1 MPGFR
6 LRAGMTSES
15 STVALEKQMAGG
27 PLEGVR
33 VVDLTSVVVGPLATQ
48 ILADHGAEVI
58 KVESKAGDLVRVMN
72 GKSVTP
78 GMGAKFLHLNRNKR
92 SIVLDLKQPAGHA
105 ALMKLIERT
114 DVLIWN
120 VRPPSMARLKLAY
133 GDVRAVNPKI
143 IYCGMFGFGQDGR
156 YRDKP
161 AYDTIVQGSA
171 GMAALHHRAMGE
183 PRFVPMVVA
192 DKVVGLIA
200 VQMIAMALYRRTQT
214 NEGCAIEIPMF
225 ENLAKFVLEEHMY
238 LKTFEPPL
246 GGTGDPRLI
255 DPLGK
260 PIPTRDGW
268 ICISANTNDQAFA
281 FFDAV
286 GRPELKT
293 DPRFSSVPARFA
305 HVKEYFQIRME
316 ALKTKTTAEWLEILD
331 RADVPAMPY
340 HTLDSVLDD
349 PHLKD
354 VGFFEMK
361 DHPTEGRTRSMRLPN
376 KWSCG
381 TRRDWSPAPKLGQ
394 QSVEILREVGYADAE
409 IDAMIASGVTVD
421 GRIGKQ

>member
-1 MPGFR
+1 
-6 LRAGMTSES
+6 
-15 STVALEKQMAGG
+15 MAGG

-33 VVDLTSVVVGPLATQ
+33 IVDLTSVVVGPLATQ

-58 KVESKAGDLVRVMN
+58 KVESQAGDLVRVMN

-92 SIVLDLKQPAGHA
+92 SIVLDLKKPAGHA
-105 ALMKLIERT
+105 ALMKLVERA

-120 VRPPSMARLKLAY
+120 VRPPAMARLKLAY
-133 GDVRAVNPKI
+133 EDVRAVNPAI
-143 IYCGMFGFGQDGR
+143 VYCGMFGFGQDGR

-161 AYDTIVQGSA
+161 AYDTIIQGSG
-171 GMAALHHRAMGE
+171 GMAALHHRALGE

-200 VQMIAMALYRRTQT
+200 VQMIAMALYRRARTG
-214 NEGCAIEIPMF
+214 EGCSIEIPMF

-238 LKTFEPPL
+238 LKTFDPPL
-246 GGTGDPRLI
+246 GETGDPRLL

-268 ICISANTNDQAFA
+268 ICISANTNAQAFA

-286 GRPELKT
+286 GRPELKS
-293 DPRFSSVPARFA
+293 DPRFCSVPARFA
-305 HVKEYFQIRME
+305 HVKAYYEIRME
-316 ALKTKTTAEWLEILD
+316 VLKTRTTAEWLEVFD

-340 HTLDSVLDD
+340 HTLDSLLED

-354 VGFFEMK
+354 VAFFQMQE
-361 DHPTEGRTRSMRLPN
+361 HPTEGRTRSMRLPN

-381 TRRDWSPAPKLGQ
+381 TRREWSPAPKLGQ
-394 QSVEILREVGYADAE
+394 QSVEILREAGYSEAD
-409 IDAMIASGVTVD
+409 IDKMIADGVTLD
-421 GRIGKQ
+421 GRIP

>member
-1 MPGFR
+1 
-6 LRAGMTSES
+6 
-15 STVALEKQMAGG
+15 MAGG

-105 ALMKLIERT
+105 ALMKLVERA
-114 DVLIWN
+114 DVMIWN
-120 VRPPSMARLKLAY
+120 VRPPSMARMRLAY
-133 GDVRAVNPKI
+133 DDVRAVNPKI

-214 NEGCAIEIPMF
+214 GEGCAIEIPMF

-260 PIPTRDGW
+260 PIPTQDGW

-286 GRPELKT
+286 GRPELRT

-305 HVKEYFQIRME
+305 HVKEYFEIRME
-316 ALKTKTTAEWLEILD
+316 ALKTRTTAEWLEILE
-331 RADVPAMPY
+331 RADVPCMPY
-340 HTLDSVLDD
+340 HTLDSVLED
-349 PHLKD
+349 PHLHD
-354 VGFFEMK
+354 VGFFEIK

-381 TRRDWSPAPKLGQ
+381 TRRDWNPAPKLGQ
-394 QSVEILREVGYADAE
+394 QSIEILREVGYADAE
-409 IDAMIASGVTVD
+409 IDAMIASGITID
-421 GRIGKQ
+421 GGIDKQQ

>member
-1 MPGFR
+1 
-6 LRAGMTSES
+6 
-15 STVALEKQMAGG
+15 MAGG

-33 VVDLTSVVVGPLATQ
+33 IVDLTSVVVGPLATQ

-58 KVESKAGDLVRVMN
+58 KVESKSGDLVRNMN

-92 SIVLDLKQPAGHA
+92 SIVLDLKQPAGYA
-105 ALMKLIERT
+105 ALMKLVARA

-120 VRPPSMARLKLAY
+120 VRPPAMARLKLAY
-133 GDVRAVNPKI
+133 ADVRAVNPGI

-161 AYDTIVQGSA
+161 AYDTIIQGSG

-200 VQMIAMALYRRTQT
+200 VQMIAMALYRRAKTG
-214 NEGCAIEIPMF
+214 EGCSIEIPMF
-225 ENLAKFVLEEHMY
+225 ENLVKFVLEEHMY
-238 LKTFEPPL
+238 LKTFDPPL
-246 GGTGDPRLI
+246 GETGDPRLL

-260 PIPTRDGW
+260 PIPTKDGW

-286 GRPELKT
+286 GRPELKS
-293 DPRFSSVPARFA
+293 DPRFCSVPARFA
-305 HVKEYFQIRME
+305 HVKEYFEIRIE
-316 ALKTKTTAEWLEILD
+316 ALKTRTTAEWLEIFD
-331 RADVPAMPY
+331 AADVPAMPY

-376 KWSCG
+376 RWSCG
-381 TRRDWSPAPKLGQ
+381 TRQNWSPAPKLGQ
-394 QSVEILREVGYADAE
+394 QSVEILREAGSSDAE
-409 IDAMIASGVTVD
+409 IEKMVAAGVTLD
-421 GRIGKQ
+421 GRIK

>member
-1 MPGFR
+1 
-6 LRAGMTSES
+6 
-15 STVALEKQMAGG
+15 MAGG

-33 VVDLTSVVVGPLATQ
+33 IVDLTSVVVGPLATQ

-92 SIVLDLKQPAGHA
+92 SIVLDLKKPAGYA
-105 ALMKLIERT
+105 ALMKLVERA

-120 VRPPSMARLKLAY
+120 VRPPSMARLKLSY
-133 GDVRAVNPKI
+133 DDVRAANPGI

-161 AYDTIVQGSA
+161 AYDSIIQGSG

-200 VQMIAMALYRRTQT
+200 VQMIAMALYRRAKTG
-214 NEGCAIEIPMF
+214 EGCSIEIPMF

-238 LKTFEPPL
+238 LKTFDPPL
-246 GGTGDPRLI
+246 GETGDPRLL

-260 PIPTRDGW
+260 PIPTKDGW

-293 DPRFSSVPARFA
+293 DPRFCSVQARFA
-305 HVKEYFQIRME
+305 HVKEYFGIRME
-316 ALKTKTTAEWLEILD
+316 VLKARTTAEWLEIFD
-331 RADVPAMPY
+331 HADVPAMPF
-340 HTLDSVLDD
+340 HTLDSLLED

-354 VGFFEMK
+354 IGFFEMK

-381 TRRDWSPAPKLGQ
+381 TRREWSPAPKLGQ
-394 QSVEILREVGYADAE
+394 QSVDILRELGYSDGDIE
-409 IDAMIASGVTVD
+409 RMIADGATLD
-421 GRIGKQ
+421 GRIARP

>member
-1 MPGFR
+1 
-6 LRAGMTSES
+6 
-15 STVALEKQMAGG
+15 MAGG
-27 PLEGVR
+27 ALEGVK

-58 KVESKAGDLVRVMN
+58 KIETRSGDLIRTMN
-72 GKSVTP
+72 GRTVTP

-105 ALMKLIERT
+105 AALKLIARA
-114 DVLIWN
+114 DVLVWN
-120 VRPPSMARLKLAY
+120 VRPAAMARLKLSYA
-133 GDVRAVNPKI
+133 DVRAVNSKI

-161 AYDTIVQGSA
+161 AYDTIIQGA
-171 GMAALHHRAMGE
+171 GGMAALNHRATGE

-214 NEGCAIEIPMF
+214 GEGCAIEIPMF
-225 ENLAKFVLEEHMY
+225 ENLVKFVLEEHMY

-246 GGTGDPRLI
+246 GETGDPRLL

-260 PIPTRDGW
+260 PIPTRDGYV
-268 ICISANTNDQAFA
+268 CISANTNDQAFA
-281 FFDAV
+281 FFDSI

-293 DPRFSSVPARFA
+293 DPRFSSVEARFA
-305 HVKEYFQIRME
+305 NVGDYFRLRVD
-316 ALKTKTTAEWLEILD
+316 ALKTRTTAEWLEIFE
-331 RADVPAMPY
+331 RNDVPAMPY

-349 PHLKD
+349 PHL
-354 VGFFEMK
+354 GEIQFFEIK
-361 DHPTEGRTRSMRLPN
+361 DHPTEGRIRNMRLPN
-376 KWSCG
+376 RWSCG
-381 TRRDWSPAPKLGQ
+381 ARREWNPAPKLGQ
-394 QSVEILREVGYADAE
+394 HSVEILRKAGYSDADIEQLVA
-409 IDAMIASGVTVD
+409 AGATLD
-421 GRIGKQ
+421 GRLKKP